1 MIEKVLI
8 ANRGEIALR
17 IVRACKDLGIKSV
30 VAHSTV
36 DRDTMAVELA
46 DEHVCIGSG
55 PTGESYLQADNIIMA
70 ACLTRCDA
78 IHPGIGF
85 LSENAAFAKQVEEAG
100 LAFIGPAS
108 DTIALVGN
116 KVAARRIAV
125 KAGVP
130 ITPGGEDGLADL
142 DDAKRIARS
151 LGYPVIIKASAG
163 GGGRGMRIV
172 RDEEEMASAYAL
184 AKKEALLFFAD
195 GELHVERYIQNPR
208 HVEVQLLADGHGTVV
223 HLGERDCSVQR
234 RHQKLFEESPAP
246 RLSAAMREAMGS
258 ASVALFRELGY
269 RGAGTVEFLVD
280 GPSFYFMEVNA
291 RLQVE
296 HPVSELVSGIDLVRA
311 QIEIAQGKRLSLS
324 QADITLAGYAL
335 ECRINAQAAGTITRV
350 RMPSGPQVRV
360 DTFLESGSVLSPHY
374 DSLLAKVIVS
384 AKSRDEGLA
393 VMERA
398 LDEVIIDGV
407 ETDLGEQRQILASK
421 RFRCGT
427 VTTGLWDE
435 VITQRKNHG

>member
-1 MIEKVLI
+1 
-8 ANRGEIALR
+8 
-17 IVRACKDLGIKSV
+17 
-30 VAHSTV
+30 
-36 DRDTMAVELA
+36 
-46 DEHVCIGSG
+46 
-55 PTGESYLQADNIIMA
+55 
-70 ACLTRCDA
+70 
-78 IHPGIGF
+78 
-85 LSENAAFAKQVEEAG
+85 
-100 LAFIGPAS
+100 
-108 DTIALVGN
+108 
-116 KVAARRIAV
+116 
-125 KAGVP
+125 
-130 ITPGGEDGLADL
+130 
-142 DDAKRIARS
+142 
-151 LGYPVIIKASAG
+151 
-163 GGGRGMRIV
+163 
-172 RDEEEMASAYAL
+172 
-184 AKKEALLFFAD
+184 
-195 GELHVERYIQNPR
+195 
-208 HVEVQLLADGHGTVV
+208 
-223 HLGERDCSVQR
+223 
-234 RHQKLFEESPAP
+234 
-246 RLSAAMREAMGS
+246 
-258 ASVALFRELGY
+258 
-269 RGAGTVEFLVD
+269 
-280 GPSFYFMEVNA
+280 MEVNA

-335 ECRINAQAAGTITRV
+335 ECRINAQGAGTITRV